1 MTIKETLRTLGTL
14 GLKARW
20 SPEWREYRV
29 TLPDPSPEREEA
41 MAYYTDDPEDA
52 IGTGIAMLETANM
65 A

>member
-1 MTIKETLRTLGTL
+1 MTVKETLRTLRTL

-20 SPEWREYRV
+20 DMDAREYRV

-52 IGTGIAMLETANM
+52 IGTGIAMLNQGAN
-65 A
+65 